1 MTKTVSV
8 CLPSVSALKKPLAC
22 EENFSIIC
30 RMKAEKNE
38 MKCKTNENKNDPNW
52 RNGERKNAVCE
63 SVFGSSPMFWFQAMT
78 RICHFKPLNIKKTSL
93 VGINMAMCS
102 DGDGASGG
110 WRWHVCAYVC
120 DSILIAMATVTF
132 IVFSLSLFSFPS
144 TLSLSLSSSSS
155 LNRMNTN
162 DVCEQQKLSL
172 GNPAHIYCLDGQTER
187 SKSWLHLYKAKRS
200 MQQHSFRSR

>member
-1 MTKTVSV
+1 
-8 CLPSVSALKKPLAC
+8 
-22 EENFSIIC
+22 
-30 RMKAEKNE
+30 MKAEKNG

-93 VGINMAMCS
+93 LGINMAMCS

-110 WRWHVCAYVC
+110 WRWHVCACVC

-132 IVFSLSLFSFPS
+132 IVFSLSLFSFPFLQRCHCRCRLRHHS
-144 TLSLSLSSSSS
+144 IEWT
-155 LNRMNTN
+155 RMMFAN
-162 DVCEQQKLSL
+162 
-172 GNPAHIYCLDGQTER
+172 
-187 SKSWLHLYKAKRS
+187 SKSSASETRLTFIASMAKPSGPNHDCISMRRNALCNSTRS
-200 MQQHSFRSR
+200 EVDKLIR